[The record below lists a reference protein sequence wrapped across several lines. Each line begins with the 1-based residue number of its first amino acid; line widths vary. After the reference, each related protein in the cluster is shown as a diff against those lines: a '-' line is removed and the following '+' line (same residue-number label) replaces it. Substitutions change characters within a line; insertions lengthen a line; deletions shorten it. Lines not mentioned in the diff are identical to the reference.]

1 MRGEMT
7 EMNLVSLA
15 RERASRDG
23 DRIAYTYLDD
33 GFAAPRSFSWRD
45 LDERSRA
52 MAVMLSHHCRPGDR
66 ALLVLPPGP
75 DFLFA
80 FLGCLYAGVVA
91 VPAPVPARS
100 RDIARLSGLHADA
113 TPSAVVSA
121 RGILEAGLA
130 AAAGVPCLA
139 AEEVSLG
146 SAAGWEEPSIDAA
159 SLAFLQ
165 YTSGSTGNPKGVM
178 VSHANILANEAMI
191 SRSFGTDPAATV
203 VGWLPHFHD
212 MGLIGNILQ
221 PLFVGAHAVLASPMA
236 FMRDP
241 LGWLRTI
248 SRYRGRSSGGPN
260 FAYELCVRRH
270 DRLGRKLDVDLS
282 GWELAFV
289 GAEPVRADTMRR
301 FADTFAAYGF
311 DERALFPCYG
321 LAEATL
327 FVTGGEK
334 GIAPRTWGR
343 ESRPGVRSVFVGC
356 GRAAAGL
363 DVEIV
368 NPETRQVCPDGV
380 EGEVLVR
387 GPSVSSGYWNRPEE
401 TRETFGQRVSGKDG
415 SYLRTGDLA
424 VRLDGEVYITGRIRD
439 LIIIAGQNHYP
450 QDVEAIAEGVGSGV
464 RPGNCAAF
472 GFDTPEGER
481 VGLVC
486 EVNDLPCS
494 PAALCADIRAAVA
507 DGQSMRLDVI
517 VLVEPRSLP
526 KTTSGKIER
535 RATGRAFLEGTLSA
549 VAASSLIASA
559 EPWSEALARVRVDE
573 SARRDP
579 AAAVRPS
586 GVAV

>member
-1 MRGEMT
+1 MTKRTDMT
-7 EMNLVSLA
+7 ELTEPTLVSLA
-15 RERASRDG
+15 RERASADG
-23 DRIAYTYLDD
+23 DRTAYTYLDD
-33 GFAAPRSFSWRD
+33 GFADARSFSWRD
-45 LDERSRA
+45 VDERSRA
-52 MAVMLSHHCRPGDR
+52 MAVALSRHVRPGDR

-91 VPAPVPARS
+91 VPAPVPVRP
-100 RDIARLSGLHADA
+100 RDIARLTGLHADA
-113 TPSAVVSA
+113 APSAVVTI
-121 RGILEAGLA
+121 RPILEAGLGD
-130 AAAGVPCLA
+130 AAGVPCLTPEDA
-139 AEEVSLG
+139 DLG
-146 SAAGWEEPSIDAA
+146 AAGDWKDPGAGAA

-191 SRSFGTDPAATV
+191 ARSFGMSSASTV

-212 MGLIGNILQ
+212 MGLIGSILQ

-248 SRYRGRSSGGPN
+248 SRYRARTSGGPN

-270 DRLGRKLDVDLS
+270 ERLGRKLELDLS
-282 GWELAFV
+282 SWDLAFV
-289 GAEPVRADTMRR
+289 GAEPVRAATMRR

-334 GIAPRTWGR
+334 GAGLRTR
-343 ESRPGVRSVFVGC
+343 ERGSRRGTTSAFVGC
-356 GRAAAGL
+356 GRAAEGL

-368 NPETRQVCPDGV
+368 DPETMQVCPDGV
-380 EGEVLVR
+380 EGEVLVA
-387 GPSVSSGYWNRPEE
+387 GPSVSAGYWNRPDE
-401 TRETFGQRVSGKDG
+401 TRETFGQRIAGKDG

-424 VRLDGEVYITGRIRD
+424 VRLAEGVYITGRSRD
-439 LIIIAGQNHYP
+439 LIIVAGQNYYP
-450 QDVEAIAEGVGSGV
+450 QDLEASAEGVQGGV
-464 RPGNCAAF
+464 RPGNTAAF

-486 EVNDLPCS
+486 EVSHLSCS
-494 PAALCADIRAAVA
+494 PDALCAEIRAAVGEA
-507 DGQSMRLDVI
+507 QSVRLDVI
-517 VLVEPRSLP
+517 VLVEPRTLP
-526 KTTSGKIER
+526 KTTSGKVER
-535 RATGRAFLEGTLSA
+535 RATRRAFLDGTLSA
-549 VAASSLIASA
+549 VATSSLM
-559 EPWSEALARVRVDE
+559 
-573 SARRDP
+573 
-579 AAAVRPS
+579 AA
-586 GVAV
+586 